1 MGHTEPVI
9 TTRTA
14 RAGDE
19 AVLARIDER
28 TWTPA
33 VSPAPPPPPGTPF
46 FDDGTRPADVLVAEH
61 DGVVAGYV
69 RLGAGF
75 GIPAHRHV
83 LVDGLAVDPDRRRLG
98 LARRLVDAAVAEGR
112 RRGARR
118 MTLRVLGPNTGARR
132 VYERCGF
139 VVEGVLR
146 GEFRIDGR
154 DVDDVLMAR
163 SLA

>member
-1 MGHTEPVI
+1 MTI
-9 TTRTA
+9 TTRLA
-14 RAGDE
+14 RAEDE
-19 AVLARIDER
+19 AVLAKIDER

-46 FDDGTRPADVLVAEH
+46 FDGSTRPEDVLVAEH

-69 RLGAGF
+69 RLGEGF

-83 LVDGLAVDPDRRRLG
+83 AVIDGLAVDPGRQRLG
-98 LARRLVDAAVAEGR
+98 IARQLVEAAVAEAR
-112 RRGARR
+112 HRGARKV
-118 MTLRVLGPNTGARR
+118 TLRVLGPNLGARR
-132 VYERCGF
+132 VYEQCGF

-146 GEFRIDGR
+146 GEFRMDGE

>member
-1 MGHTEPVI
+1 MTT
-9 TTRTA
+9 TTRRA

-19 AVLARIDER
+19 AALAKIDER
-28 TWTPA
+28 TWTPD
-33 VSPAPPPPPGTPF
+33 VSPAPAPPPGTPF
-46 FDDGTRPADVLVAEH
+46 FDDGTRPEDVLVAEH

-69 RLGAGF
+69 RLGEGF

-83 LVDGLAVDPDRRRLG
+83 VVIDGLAVDPDRQRLG
-98 LARRLVDAAVAEGR
+98 IARLLVEAAVAEAR
-112 RRGARR
+112 HRGARKV
-118 MTLRVLGPNTGARR
+118 TLRVLGPNTGARR

-139 VVEGVLR
+139 VTEGVLR
-146 GEFRIDGR
+146 GEFHLDGT